1 MFTVHPCQ
9 LESPARQSFLAE
21 GVRHMSGSSAA
32 ARYKQ
37 AYPGTL
43 ACILMREES
52 THASSKALRGR
63 ASSLKASAICQDSR
77 QCSDISKLISEH

>member
-1 MFTVHPCQ
+1 MFT
-9 LESPARQSFLAE
+9 
-21 GVRHMSGSSAA
+21 VRHMSGFPPVL
-32 ARYKQ
+32 RYKQ
-37 AYPGTL
+37 AYLGTL
-43 ACILMREES
+43 TCILMREES